1 MNLNNS
7 DRKKDK
13 YAGKL
18 TKQQR
23 AALMADT
30 RDVRVGYR
38 NEFFPTNSI
47 STTKYTLATFIFI
60 NLKEQFSKI
69 ANVYFLILTCLQMVK
84 PISITNGFPSILPPL
99 SFIVLLTAIKDAYED
114 YKRFKADE
122 EENNKVTQVYDNT
135 GKFTPKKWRD
145 VKVGDLV
152 RVDKNEFFPC
162 DLVLLAASD
171 YRKGQCFIETKN
183 LDGETNLKAKLVSED
198 MKPYM
203 RSYEDVSLTADTGLE
218 DDRNKHQRGDS
229 ERVHQLVQRLHLQ
242 GRGEAP
248 SVSEELPSAR
258 VHTAKHR
265 LCDRLFGLHRVK
277 SADQELIPKS

>member
-1 MNLNNS
+1 M
-7 DRKKDK
+7 
-13 YAGKL
+13 

-47 STTKYTLATFIFI
+47 STTKYTLATFVFI

-69 ANVYFLILTCLQMVK
+69 ANVYFLILVCLQMVK

-122 EENNKVTQVYDNT
+122 EENNKVAHVYDNT
-135 GKFTPKKWRD
+135 GQFAPKKWRD

-152 RVDKNEFFPC
+152 RVEKNEFFPC

-198 MKPYM
+198 MKPYI
-203 RSYEDVSLTADTGLE
+203 RSYDDVSLTDDTGLE
-218 DDRNKHQRGDS
+218 NDRNQYQRRTAQ
-229 ERVHQLVQRLHLQ
+229 RVHQLLQRLHFQ
-242 GRGEAP
+242 RRGEVT
-248 SVSEELPSAR
+248 SLLEELPSER
-258 VHTAKHR
+258 LYPSKH
-265 LCDRLFGLHRVK
+265 
-277 SADQELIPKS
+277 